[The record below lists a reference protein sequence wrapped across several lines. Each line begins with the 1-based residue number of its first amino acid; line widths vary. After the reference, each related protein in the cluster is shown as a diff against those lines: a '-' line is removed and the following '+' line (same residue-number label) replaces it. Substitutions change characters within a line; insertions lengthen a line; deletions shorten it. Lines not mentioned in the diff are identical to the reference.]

1 MLASRSVWS
10 FGPETQGPNMM
21 VDDTLG
27 HQVDKKLLYSVKDSI
42 VQGFQW
48 AAREGPLCDEP
59 IRNVKFRLTDALI
72 ADSPILRSGGQII
85 PTSRRVAYSAFL
97 LATPRLMEPIYYV
110 EILAP
115 ADAVKA
121 VFNVLARRRGHVVAE
136 IPKPGTPLYIVQ
148 AYIPVIDSFGFETD
162 LRTHTMGQAFCSLV
176 FDHWEIIPGDPLDKS
191 IPVKPL
197 EPATGASLAR
207 DFMVKTRR
215 RKGLTEDVSINKFFD
230 DEMFLE
236 LAKYDAGEM

>member
-1 MLASRSVWS
+1 
-10 FGPETQGPNMM
+10 
-21 VDDTLG
+21 
-27 HQVDKKLLYSVKDSI
+27 
-42 VQGFQW
+42 
-48 AAREGPLCDEP
+48 
-59 IRNVKFRLTDALI
+59 
-72 ADSPILRSGGQII
+72 
-85 PTSRRVAYSAFL
+85 
-97 LATPRLMEPIYYV
+97 
-110 EILAP
+110 
-115 ADAVKA
+115 
-121 VFNVLARRRGHVVAE
+121 
-136 IPKPGTPLYIVQ
+136 
-148 AYIPVIDSFGFETD
+148 
-162 LRTHTMGQAFCSLV
+162 MGQAFCSLV